1 MPDAGQAPAIYAS
14 RPVLTVNGQ
23 TQPLLVERLLGLC
36 VEEDVEGLYRA
47 ELTIANF
54 DHVNDGYGFQYFDR
68 TLLDFGKPLIIEMGA
83 STSSQ
88 TIFTGTITAL
98 EGRFPHVRPPEVL
111 IKAED
116 RLQDLRMTRRTR
128 TFENLSDADLFQ
140 QIASQQG
147 LQANIDASGPTYP
160 VLAQVNQS
168 DLAFL
173 RERARAVDAELW
185 VDDKQLS
192 VVSRSKRQ
200 TNAFT
205 LTYGQGLFEFICMAD
220 LADQA
225 TTFTVSGWDVTGK
238 QTLTYQA
245 TNTALGG
252 ELNGD
257 LGGSD
262 VLQTAFGPRN
272 QQVVHQLPFT
282 TQETQ
287 ALAEGYYR
295 RWARRFVTGT
305 GVADGDGRIQVGTNL
320 TLKGLG
326 PLFEGTYYVTAARHV
341 FDPKTGYRTW
351 FSVERPG
358 IGQSS

>member
-1 MPDAGQAPAIYAS
+1 MPDAGQAPAIYGS
-14 RPVLTVNGQ
+14 RPVLTVGGQ
-23 TQPLLVERLLGLC
+23 TQTTLGDRLLGLA
-36 VEEDVEGLYRA
+36 VEENVEGLYHA

-54 DHVNDGYGFQYFDR
+54 DKVNDGYGFQYFDR
-68 TLLDFGKPLIIEMGA
+68 TLLDFGKPIVIQMGA
-83 STSSQ
+83 GETSQ

-98 EGRFPHVRPPEVL
+98 EGRFPHVRPPEILV
-111 IKAED
+111 KAED

-326 PLFEGTYYVTAARHV
+326 PLSEGTYYVTAARHV

>member
-1 MPDAGQAPAIYAS
+1 
-14 RPVLTVNGQ
+14 
-23 TQPLLVERLLGLC
+23 
-36 VEEDVEGLYRA
+36 VEGLYRA
-47 ELTIANF
+47 ELTFANF
-54 DHVNDGYGFQYFDR
+54 DHVNDGFGFQYFDR
-68 TLLDFGKPLIIEMGA
+68 TLLDFGKGISIQMGSGTA
-83 STSSQ
+83 AQ

-128 TFENLSDADLFQ
+128 TFENVSDSDLFQ

-185 VDDKQLS
+185 VSDQQLS
-192 VVSRSKRQ
+192 VISRSKRQ
-200 TNAFT
+200 ANTFT
-205 LTYGQGLFEFICMAD
+205 LTYGQGLFEFTCMAD
-220 LADQA
+220 LANQA
-225 TTFTVSGWDVTGK
+225 TAFTVSGWDVSGK
-238 QTLTYQA
+238 QTLSYQA
-245 TNTALGG
+245 TSSALGG

-257 LGGSD
+257 LGGSAI
-262 VLQTAFGPRN
+262 LQQAIGQRN

-287 ALAEGYYR
+287 ALAEAQYR

-326 PLFEGTYYVTAARHV
+326 PLFEGSFYVTAARHI
-341 FDPKTGYRTW
+341 FNPKTGYRTW
-351 FSVERPG
+351 FAVERPG
-358 IGQSS
+358 IGQS

>member
-1 MPDAGQAPAIYAS
+1 MPDAAQASTNYGS
-14 RPVLTVNGQ
+14 RPVLTVGGQAQ
-23 TQPLLVERLLGLC
+23 TQLGDRLLGLC
-36 VEEDVEGLYRA
+36 VEENVEGLYRA
-47 ELTIANF
+47 ELTFANF
-54 DHVNDGYGFQYFDR
+54 DQINSGFGFVYFDR
-68 TLLDFGKPLIIEMGA
+68 TLLDFGKSITIQMGVG
-83 STSSQ
+83 TSAA

-98 EGRFPHVRPPEVL
+98 EGRFPHLRPPEIL

-128 TFENLSDADLFQ
+128 TFENVSDSDVFQ
-140 QIASQQG
+140 QVASQQG
-147 LQANIDASGPTYP
+147 LQANVDASGPTYP
-160 VLAQVNQS
+160 VLAQINQS

-200 TNAFT
+200 TNNFT
-205 LTYGQGLFEFICMAD
+205 LTYGQGLFEFMCMAD

-225 TTFTVSGWDVTGK
+225 IGFTVSGWDVTAK
-238 QTLTYQA
+238 QTLSYRA
-245 TNTALGG
+245 TSAALGG

-257 LGGSD
+257 LGGSTI
-262 VLQTAFGPRN
+262 LQQAIGQRD
-272 QQVVHQLPFT
+272 QQVVHQMPFT

-287 ALAEGYYR
+287 ALAEAYYR

-326 PLFEGTYYVTAARHV
+326 PLFEGTFYVTAARHV
-341 FDPKTGYRTW
+341 FDTKTGYRTW
-351 FSVERPG
+351 FAVERPG
-358 IGQSS
+358 IGHS

>member
-1 MPDAGQAPAIYAS
+1 MPDAAQTSSNYGS
-14 RPVLTVNGQ
+14 RPVLTVGGQ
-23 TQPLLVERLLGLC
+23 TQTLLSDRLLGLC
-36 VEEDVEGLYRA
+36 VEENVEGLYRA
-47 ELTIANF
+47 ELTFANF
-54 DHVNDGYGFQYFDR
+54 DRINDGFGFVYFDR
-68 TLLDFGKPLIIEMGA
+68 TLLDFGKPITIQMGVGTA
-83 STSSQ
+83 AA
-88 TIFTGTITAL
+88 TIFSGTITAL
-98 EGRFPHVRPPEVL
+98 EGRFPHLRPPEIL

-128 TFENLSDADLFQ
+128 TFENVSDSDVFQ

-147 LQANIDASGPTYP
+147 LQANVDASGPTYP

-200 TNAFT
+200 TNSFT
-205 LTYGQGLFEFICMAD
+205 LTYGQGLFEFMCMAD

-225 TTFTVSGWDVTGK
+225 TGFTVSGWDVTAK
-238 QTLTYQA
+238 QALSYRA
-245 TNTALGG
+245 TSAALAG

-257 LGGSD
+257 LSGSA
-262 VLQTAFGPRN
+262 VLQQAIGQRD
-272 QQVVHQLPFT
+272 QQVVHQMPFT

-287 ALAEGYYR
+287 ALAEAYYR

-320 TLKGLG
+320 NLQGLG
-326 PLFEGTYYVTAARHV
+326 TLFEGTFYVTAARHV
-341 FDPKTGYRTW
+341 FEPKAGYHTW
-351 FSVERPG
+351 FAVERPG
-358 IGQSS
+358 IGQS